1 MTDEAVM
8 LNILITGA
16 IIAAAVVL
24 GAYLHKYYC
33 TRAVSGIIP
42 ILLGVVCI
50 IGIWSVSIWYYKNT
64 ESGRE
69 AVAEQFNNTNRK
81 IIEVHDTDG
90 NLVNT
95 YIIIE
100 ESQ

>member
-1 MTDEAVM
+1 MTDEALM

-16 IIAAAVVL
+16 IIVTALVL
-24 GAYLHKYYC
+24 GTYLHKYYY
-33 TRAVSGIIP
+33 TRAVSVIIS
-42 ILLGVVCI
+42 ILLGVICI

-64 ESGRE
+64 EFGRE